1 MKNPPHPGLSGRH
14 ERLEPQGL
22 GVTEAR
28 REPGISRK
36 QPSGI
41 ATCRSGISPEMAV
54 RLDKAFECG
63 ADALYPLQP
72 SSELAQAKRKAL
84 HIKVERFSPA
94 A

>member
-1 MKNPPHPGLSGRH
+1 
-14 ERLEPQGL
+14 
-22 GVTEAR
+22 
-28 REPGISRK
+28 
-36 QPSGI
+36 
-41 ATCRSGISPEMAV
+41 MAV